1 MGFAFAAAIDS
12 DKRLFPP
19 MMVYDVAEIIGERS
33 WTISREDDED
43 KRNRTSDASM
53 SDSTRPEGF

>member
-19 MMVYDVAEIIGERS
+19 TVVYDVAGVSGERR
-33 WTISREDDED
+33 WTTSREGDNNE
-43 KRNRTSDASM
+43 RSHTSDVSM
-53 SDSTRPEGF
+53 SDHTRPES

>member
-19 MMVYDVAEIIGERS
+19 MTVYDVAEISGE
-33 WTISREDDED
+33 
-43 KRNRTSDASM
+43 
-53 SDSTRPEGF
+53 